1 MQNTLTSLL
10 YLMQDYDCISPGTV
24 WYRTVLYQK
33 MVPYGTVWYD
43 TCTVPYGTRFFFF
56 YYFFCYNLPAVD
68 RGRRPLLAAYHRC
81 PHLQSTQLPV
91 VAALPEPTIPCY
103 IFLFNI
109 GNLFSKVEHAGLLAG
124 DGLDIRVA

>member
-1 MQNTLTSLL
+1 MR
-10 YLMQDYDCISPGTV
+10 DGTV
-24 WYRTVLYQK
+24 RYR
-33 MVPYGTVWYD
+33 MVRYMYGTVPVRD
-43 TCTVPYGTRFFFF
+43 FFFS
-56 YYFFCYNLPAVD
+56 YNLPAVD

-103 IFLFNI
+103 LFLFNI

-124 DGLDIRVA
+124 DGLDILVA

>member
-1 MQNTLTSLL
+1 LHQSGYGMV
-10 YLMQDYDCISPGTV
+10 P
-24 WYRTVLYQK
+24 YRTVPEDGTVRYS
-33 MVPYGTVWYD
+33 MVRYLYGTVRYEI
-43 TCTVPYGTRFFFF
+43 FFFF
-56 YYFFCYNLPAVD
+56 YFFCYNLPAVD

-103 IFLFNI
+103 LFLFNI